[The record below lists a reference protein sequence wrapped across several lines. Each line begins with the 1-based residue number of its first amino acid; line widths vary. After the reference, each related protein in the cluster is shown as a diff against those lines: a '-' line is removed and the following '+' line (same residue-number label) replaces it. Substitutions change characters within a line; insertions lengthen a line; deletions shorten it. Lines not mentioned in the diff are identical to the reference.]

1 MVSGKTLA
9 LKRHVYIMLNK
20 PRGVVCAT
28 SDAALPTVLDL
39 VPDSLMR
46 RGLFPAGRLD
56 KDTDCLL
63 YTSEGRAV
71 ISQTVTI
78 HTGIC
83 PECGSVY
90 VSGGTTRTTTAKAAK
105 EDQTQAKAGEP
116 ARGTAF

>member
-1 MVSGKTLA
+1 ME
-9 LKRHVYIMLNK
+9 HVVREQAK
-20 PRGVVCAT
+20 AQR
-28 SDAALPTVLDL
+28 
-39 VPDSLMR
+39 
-46 RGLFPAGRLD
+46 
-56 KDTDCLL
+56 
-63 YTSEGRAV
+63 EGRAV

>member
-1 MVSGKTLA
+1 MRAAEPALTAAAPQDNPTRTFGITAPVPLA
-9 LKRHVYIMLNK
+9 SISPERAASAVRGHEMEHVVREQAK
-20 PRGVVCAT
+20 A
-28 SDAALPTVLDL
+28 
-39 VPDSLMR
+39 R
-46 RGLFPAGRLD
+46 R
-56 KDTDCLL
+56 
-63 YTSEGRAV
+63 EGREV